1 MKKIIL
7 AVVAVV
13 MILTGFKAY
22 ASIKDYCNM
31 TFNVQGDYNEQVPA
45 INKSVE
51 SFGGDPLIEE
61 VVIGSDVSHLATTS
75 RLYSNLH
82 TGRNIVYAYEF
93 VAAGSSTN
101 AIRSIGPETDQIDFE
116 ILALES
122 AGVTA
127 QLKVKIYESNDPDC
141 STANTATS
149 SGIATTDINWYD
161 FAPQS
166 STSNHQIT
174 LEDDIT
180 EYLWTLA
187 GKASS
192 TKITL
197 SDWNADCIKF
207 DIAAVTATSTI
218 SVKMKTKEL
227 N

>member
-7 AVVAVV
+7 SIVAVV
-13 MILTGFKAY
+13 LILAGFKAY
-22 ASIKDYCNM
+22 ASLSDYCEV
-31 TFNVQGDYNEQVPA
+31 TFNVQGDYNEQVQPL
-45 INKSVE
+45 NE

-61 VVIGSDVSHLATTS
+61 VIIGSDVSNMATTS

-82 TGRNIVYAYEF
+82 TGRNTVYAYEF
-93 VAAGSSTN
+93 VAAGSSTD

-116 ILALES
+116 ILAMES

-149 SGIATTDINWYD
+149 SGIITTDINWYD

-180 EYLWTLA
+180 EYLWTLS

-197 SDWNADCIKF
+197 SDWNADCLKF
-207 DIAAVTATSTI
+207 DITAVTATSTI